1 MTIYIES
8 FLIQNILINFC
19 LLKLVK
25 ITTHC
30 KTSFFKMLLSSI
42 VGAAFSVFVVIFLKN
57 NLLHNIVK
65 LLCGILMILLA
76 FKGSKKQTIF
86 NFILLFIYTYAFG
99 GFITSISSKT
109 FVTSFG
115 IVTASK
121 FSIELVCVIIIA
133 LTFIFEK
140 VTKHIKF
147 KIKTNNLIYPITLF
161 SNGKSLKINAY
172 LDTGNLLNYSGLPV
186 VIINLDSFLKL
197 NNINLIE
204 YLTLN
209 CEKILTNTVTGSKQ
223 LNMFKIDKL
232 ELKIDGKTR
241 TFTSPYVAV
250 NRQFTKTNYD
260 ALLGPLF
267 FNN

>member
-109 FVTSFG
+109 FEYIS
-115 IVTASK
+115 SQMQQRQN
-121 FSIELVCVIIIA
+121 

-209 CEKILTNTVTGSKQ
+209 CDKILTNTVTGSKQ